1 VGLID
6 DEEFWFEHIEKYSN
20 NIVVLTGLS
29 IKVLF

>member
-6 DEEFWFEHIEKYSN
+6 DEKFWFEHLGKYSN

-29 IKVLF
+29 I